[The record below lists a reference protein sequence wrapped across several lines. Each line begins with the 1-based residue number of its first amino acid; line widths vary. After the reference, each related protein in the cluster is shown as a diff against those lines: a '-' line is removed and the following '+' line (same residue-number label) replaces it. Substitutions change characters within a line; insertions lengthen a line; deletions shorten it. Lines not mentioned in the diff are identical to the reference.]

1 MAHDHEHAILGLD
14 VGELVEHRLHSPV
27 IQADAVVDDWLVAK
41 GLEHAV
47 QRLARAGNGRAGDL
61 VGHQSQRLDALAHGL
76 RLFQTF
82 VGELALRVTLVAE
95 RLSLGMP
102 HDDENMVVFLRR
114 FGDFTQL
121 DAHPWLPSRTV
132 CPVWR
137 CGGVV
142 LLPV

>member
-1 MAHDHEHAILGLD
+1 M
-14 VGELVEHRLHSPV
+14 GELVEHRLHSPV
-27 IQADAVVDDWLVAK
+27 IQADAVVDDRLVAK
-41 GLEHAV
+41 SLEHAV
-47 QRLARAGNGRAGDL
+47 QCLACAGNGRAGDL

-82 VGELALRVTLVAE
+82 VGELALRVALVAE
-95 RLSLGMP
+95 RLGLGVP
-102 HDDENMVVFLRR
+102 HDDEDTVVFLRC